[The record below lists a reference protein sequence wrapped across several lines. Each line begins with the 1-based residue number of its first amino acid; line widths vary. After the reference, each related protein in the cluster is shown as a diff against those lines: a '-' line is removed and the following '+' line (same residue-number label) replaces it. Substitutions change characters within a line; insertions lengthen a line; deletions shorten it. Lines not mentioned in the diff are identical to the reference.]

1 MQTNTVN
8 AGLTAR
14 LFQSP
19 MVWVHTFIAIAFA
32 VLLMLTASSA
42 WAQMAVAAAPA
53 VPQAAA
59 AAINTGDTAWLL
71 MSAAL
76 VMFMVMPGL
85 TLFYGG
91 LVRRK
96 NSLSILAQAMV
107 IVAGVSVLW
116 VVVGYSLAFSH
127 LASGNTVLGDT
138 RWALL
143 EGLLPSTGKLVP
155 AHPNAPTVPALVFAL
170 YQMAFACVTAVIVIG
185 SFAERVRFGAVVV
198 FGILWTLLV
207 WIPVAHWV
215 WSPSGFLHKLGAL
228 DYAGGTVVHL
238 NAGAAA
244 LAAVL
249 VVGKRKGFGRDAM
262 PPYNLALTLA
272 GAGFLLVGWFGFNG
286 GSAFGANE
294 LAAYAILNTMAAAG
308 MGVLTWMVI
317 ETVTRGYAST
327 LGLASGALAG
337 LVAITP
343 AAGYVP
349 VWAALLIGSLGTMGA
364 WVFATKL
371 KSILNIDDSLDVWAI
386 HGVPGIIGSV
396 LVGVL
401 ANAKLAG
408 QEPNLMAQLI
418 AVGVI
423 AVYSFVATFVL
434 FYILRFFTGVRV
446 SPDEEME
453 GLDLSQH
460 GESVEHL

>member
-1 MQTNTVN
+1 MS
-8 AGLTAR
+8 R
-14 LFQSP
+14 IIR
-19 MVWVHTFIAIAFA
+19 FIAASF
-32 VLLMLTASSA
+32 VLLFALSA
-42 WAQMAVAAAPA
+42 GSAVWAQTPAAATATPA
-53 VPQAAA
+53 AQQAAA
-59 AAINTGDTAWLL
+59 VAINTGDTAWLL

-96 NSLSILAQAMV
+96 NSLSILAQALV

-116 VVVGYSLAFSH
+116 VIVGYSLAFSY
-127 LASGNTVLGDT
+127 LGSGNTMIGDT

-143 EGLLPSTGKLVP
+143 EGLLPSAGKGV
-155 AHPNAPTVPALVFAL
+155 AIHPNAPTVPALVFAL

-228 DYAGGTVVHL
+228 DFAGGTVVHL

-244 LAAVL
+244 LAAAL

-286 GSAFGANE
+286 GSAFQANE
-294 LAAYAILNTMAAAG
+294 MAAYAILNTMAAAG
-308 MGVLTWMVI
+308 MGVLTWMMI

-349 VWAALLIGSLGTMGA
+349 VWAALLIGSVGTIGA
-364 WVFATKL
+364 WIFATKL
-371 KSILNIDDSLDVWAI
+371 KSLMNIDDSLDVWAI
-386 HGVPGIIGSV
+386 HGIPGIIGSV

-418 AVGVI
+418 AVGVV
-423 AVYSFVATFVL
+423 AAYSFIATLVMFYVL
-434 FYILRFFTGVRV
+434 KFFTGVRV